1 MNKKLG
7 NAAISN
13 TIIFFIT
20 TILLIYLGIYLFNI
34 MSVFVWYQKL
44 NNIYEKYR
52 LVVENYGN
60 LTENEEKNLYSDL
73 KAEGFELSKVK
84 LDIPKDKKYY
94 GDEVKFEIKYSVSIN
109 KLKLI
114 SKEEQVIDIKVG
126 NSFIMV

>member
-1 MNKKLG
+1 MNKKSG

-20 TILLIYLGIYLFNI
+20 TILLIYLSIYLFNI

-52 LVVENYGN
+52 LIIESYGN
-60 LTENEEKNLYSDL
+60 LTEKEEKNLYSDL
-73 KAEGFELSKVK
+73 KAEGFETSKIEV
-84 LDIPKDKKYY
+84 DIPKDKKYY

-109 KLKLI
+109 KLKLVF
-114 SKEEQVIDIKVG
+114 KEEQVIDIKVG

>member
-1 MNKKLG
+1 MNKKVG
-7 NAAISN
+7 NAAITN

-52 LVVENYGN
+52 LVVESYGN
-60 LTENEEKNLYSDL
+60 LTANEEKNLYSDL

-94 GDEVKFEIKYSVSIN
+94 GDEAKFEIKYSVSIN

>member
-52 LVVENYGN
+52 LVVESYGN
-60 LTENEEKNLYSDL
+60 LTANEEKNLYSDL

-109 KLKLI
+109 KLKLVF
-114 SKEEQVIDIKVG
+114 KEEQVIDIKVG

>member
-7 NAAISN
+7 NAAITN

-52 LVVENYGN
+52 LVVESYGN
-60 LTENEEKNLYSDL
+60 LTENEEKNLHSDL

>member
-52 LVVENYGN
+52 LVVESYGN

-109 KLKLI
+109 KLKLVF
-114 SKEEQVIDIKVG
+114 KEEQVIDIKVG

>member
-52 LVVENYGN
+52 LVVESYGN

-94 GDEVKFEIKYSVSIN
+94 GDEIKFEIKYSVSIN
-109 KLKLI
+109 KLKLVF
-114 SKEEQVIDIKVG
+114 KEEQVIDIKVG

>member
-1 MNKKLG
+1 MNKKVG
-7 NAAISN
+7 NAAITN

-52 LVVENYGN
+52 LIIESYGN
-60 LTENEEKNLYSDL
+60 LTEKEEKNLYSDL
-73 KAEGFELSKVK
+73 KAEGFEPSKIEV
-84 LDIPKDKKYY
+84 DIPKDKKYY

-109 KLKLI
+109 KLKLVF
-114 SKEEQVIDIKVG
+114 KEEQVIDIKVG

>member
-52 LVVENYGN
+52 LVVESYGN

-94 GDEVKFEIKYSVSIN
+94 GDEAKFEIKYSVSIN

>member
-52 LVVENYGN
+52 LVVESYGN
-60 LTENEEKNLYSDL
+60 LTENEEKNLYYDL

-109 KLKLI
+109 KLKLVF
-114 SKEEQVIDIKVG
+114 KEEQVIDIKVG

>member
-1 MNKKLG
+1 MNKKVG
-7 NAAISN
+7 NAAITN

-52 LVVENYGN
+52 LVVESYGN

-109 KLKLI
+109 KLKLVF
-114 SKEEQVIDIKVG
+114 KEEQVIDIKVG

>member
-52 LVVENYGN
+52 LIVESYGN

>member
-1 MNKKLG
+1 
-7 NAAISN
+7 
-13 TIIFFIT
+13 
-20 TILLIYLGIYLFNI
+20 

-52 LVVENYGN
+52 LVVESYGN

>member
-52 LVVENYGN
+52 LVVESYGN